1 MQTGSV
7 TPTANF
13 SVNILD
19 IQNGK
24 TPTAEE
30 VNQDQRQQQKQAP
43 PPVQNERQQAA
54 TPTGVGQ
61 NINIKA

>member
-24 TPTAEE
+24 TPAAEE
-30 VNQDQRQQQKQAP
+30 VNQNQRQQQQQAP
-43 PPVQNERQQAA
+43 PPVQNERQQTAS
-54 TPTGVGQ
+54 PTGVGQ
-61 NINIKA
+61 KIDIKA

>member
-24 TPTAEE
+24 TPSAED
-30 VNQDQRQQQKQAP
+30 VNQNQRQQQQQVPAS
-43 PPVQNERQQAA
+43 VQNEQQQKSAPA
-54 TPTGVGQ
+54 GVGQ
-61 NINIKA
+61 NIDIKA

>member
-24 TPTAEE
+24 TPAAED
-30 VNQDQRQQQKQAP
+30 VNQNQRQQQAP
-43 PPVQNERQQAA
+43 QPVQSEQQQKSSPA
-54 TPTGVGQ
+54 GVGQ
-61 NINIKA
+61 NIDIKA

>member
-7 TPTANF
+7 TPSANF

-24 TPTAEE
+24 TPSAED
-30 VNQDQRQQQKQAP
+30 VNQNQRQQQVPQ
-43 PPVQNERQQAA
+43 PVQSEPQQKSSPA
-54 TPTGVGQ
+54 GVGQ
-61 NINIKA
+61 NIDIKA

>member
-24 TPTAEE
+24 TPSAEE
-30 VNQDQRQQQKQAP
+30 VNQNQRQQQQAP
-43 PPVQNERQQAA
+43 PPAQNERQQAA